1 MIQYLQDA
9 CDTTTV
15 PPETETE
22 TETNQNSTYA
32 YICSLSMECV
42 KTKINK

>member
-1 MIQYLQDA
+1 MIQYFQDA

-15 PPETETE
+15 PSETE
-22 TETNQNSTYA
+22 TETNQNSTYT

>member
-1 MIQYLQDA
+1 MIQYFQDT
-9 CDTTTV
+9 CDTTV
-15 PPETETE
+15 PLEPKA
-22 TETNQNSTYA
+22 ETNQNSTYT

>member
-1 MIQYLQDA
+1 MMQYFQDT

-15 PPETETE
+15 PPEPE
-22 TETNQNSTYA
+22 TETNQNSMYT

>member
-1 MIQYLQDA
+1 MMQYFQDT

-22 TETNQNSTYA
+22 TNQNSTYT
-32 YICSLSMECV
+32 YIFSLSMECFE
-42 KTKINK
+42 NKNKK